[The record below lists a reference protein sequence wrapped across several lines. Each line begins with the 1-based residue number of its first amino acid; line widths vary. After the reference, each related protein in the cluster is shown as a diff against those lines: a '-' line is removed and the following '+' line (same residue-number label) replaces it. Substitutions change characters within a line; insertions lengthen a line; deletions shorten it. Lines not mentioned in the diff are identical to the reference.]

1 MRTALFLVVLLSIGC
16 QGQDGSADMLQT
28 PPSHP
33 LSGFWKDG
41 HCDEDFG
48 LFIAPA
54 GDKLYSVSFCGPG
67 GCFEPGTYRPNTP
80 IVGDPQYQFVSENEI
95 GIGSANGSFQRYIRC
110 TQAAGNQAKS
120 DTPGTSHNDRLANA
134 TPMPVAASTSLG

>member
-1 MRTALFLVVLLSIGC
+1 MRMLLLIVMLSC
-16 QGQDGSADMLQT
+16 PACRDRVEPVPAQSA

-54 GDKLYSVSFCGPG
+54 GDDLYSVSFCGPG
-67 GCFEPGTYRPNTP
+67 GCFQPGTYRPITS
-80 IVGDPQYQFVSENEI
+80 IFDDPAYRVK
-95 GIGSANGSFQRYIRC
+95 SANDIEVGAADGSFQRYIRC
-110 TQAAGNQAKS
+110 TADS
-120 DTPGTSHNDRLANA
+120 
-134 TPMPVAASTSLG
+134 